1 MAKQKTTKRCPRC
14 DAKAAIHQPKCEV
27 CGLIY
32 ARMNYATN
40 QEAKRA
46 LRKGKRHLV
55 VYDKTLPK
63 DVSKWK
69 LFFLT
74 LFLGLVG
81 GHRFRVGKP
90 WKGLYSVV
98 SVIMIVAAA
107 LLPFSWWQTSKQYI
121 IWALILPTG
130 PNVVWWAIDWI
141 KVMCNA
147 YRVPV
152 AIEESVM
159 RADENV
165 LEDKD
170 VIKIVKD
177 LDKMAKEQVKE
188 EQPEEQP
195 EEQLEDKE
203 EDKKEE
209 KPAVKKPAKPQKVVV
224 EKPVE
229 KEPFVPKSKVIS
241 SEEVKKLVGRNAN
254 SSKNNN
260 SNKKKKK

>member
-81 GHRFRVGKP
+81 GHRFKIGKF

-98 SVIMIVAAA
+98 SVIMIVTAA

-141 KVMCNA
+141 KVMCNS

-188 EQPEEQP
+188 EQPSEQTEVQP
-195 EEQLEDKE
+195 EV
-203 EDKKEE
+203 KKEQ
-209 KPAVKKPAKPQKVVV
+209 KLTAKKSTKPQKVVV

-241 SEEVKKLVGRNAN
+241 SVEVKKLVGRNAN